1 MSQVEIIAR
10 SPKQALQKA
19 AAKLE
24 APLEELTILE
34 EYDPDELDLKNL
46 VEEENSK
53 PELKIAGEPVLYLIS
68 KNMEKTLED
77 IQEWLTGLMTRFQ
90 KGITVEMVHEE
101 SVVTAVFHAED
112 PSILIGRQ
120 GQTLEALQ
128 HVVSRV
134 LPRLIPHCPHVQL
147 DVGDYREK
155 RLEKLEEFA
164 DRAVEKAKRFRRNVD
179 LLPMSSQDRKY
190 IHNYLKDVQGIKT
203 NSYGND
209 PNRHLRI
216 EVPGGDKPVRG
227 ESRRDAR
234 RDGRPRDRE
243 DRQRDRENRRN
254 RPGNSAGAGN
264 SAGGNM
270 ADASKRRRDVD
281 GNRADLPLP
290 KEAQGRVEYFYRSEP
305 LEQPKKLTI
314 DEMLGRL
321 PGDGLDED
329 YNDEEEFFDDEEY
342 EDEEEF
348 IEEEDDDAEEEPKPK
363 PGKKS
368 RRMIDEI
375 E

>member
-19 AAKLE
+19 ATKLE

-34 EYDPDELDLKNL
+34 EYDPDDLDLKNL
-46 VEEENSK
+46 TEEENAN
-53 PELKIAGEPVLYLIS
+53 PELKIPGEPVLYLIS
-68 KNMEKTLED
+68 KNMEKTLEE

-90 KGITVEMVHEE
+90 KGITVEMVYEE

-155 RLEKLEEFA
+155 RLEKLEEIA

-216 EVPGGDKPVRG
+216 EVPGGDKPARG

-234 RDGRPRDRE
+234 REGRPRDRE
-243 DRQRDRENRRN
+243 DRQRDRENRRAN
-254 RPGNSAGAGN
+254 RSGNVGNSAEAP
-264 SAGGNM
+264 
-270 ADASKRRRDVD
+270 KRRRDVD

-290 KEAQGRVEYFYRSEP
+290 KEAQGRAEYFYRSEP

-342 EDEEEF
+342 EDEEEY